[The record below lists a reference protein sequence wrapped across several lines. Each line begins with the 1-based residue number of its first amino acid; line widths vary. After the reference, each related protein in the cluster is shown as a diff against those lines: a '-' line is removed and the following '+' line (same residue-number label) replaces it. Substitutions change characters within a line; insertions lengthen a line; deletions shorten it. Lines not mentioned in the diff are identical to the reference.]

1 MKITKSELKQMIRET
16 LREELAANS
25 SSELAEEDFAGNPQ
39 ENSNPYTCRNMKM
52 YCVEH
57 SKNDCENA
65 YFTSETQAVRH
76 HIFLK
81 DLMANGEIEQED
93 IWITTGDMTEDGYS
107 AEGVWYEI

>member
-1 MKITKSELKQMIRET
+1 
-16 LREELAANS
+16 
-25 SSELAEEDFAGNPQ
+25 
-39 ENSNPYTCRNMKM
+39 MKM

-57 SKNDCENA
+57 SKNDFENA
-65 YFTSETQAVRH
+65 YFTSETEAVRH

-107 AEGVWYEI
+107 AEGVCYEI